1 MPPRRRGYYSRAQRA
16 QAYRGRQFPLS
27 RYGRVYVERG
37 TQQNLARYGPSAF
50 QVRATAAGGGPGAAE
65 AAAQL
70 ANRQKDGYYGRG
82 GYIGR
87 SLGRFVGDKV
97 GLGSAGAMAGDKAG
111 DWLWGKTKGYLG
123 MGAYT
128 APGTSNS
135 LISGSNRTAPRFGS
149 VADETGALIISHR
162 EYIGDVFGPESTS
175 RNFKN
180 RTFDLNPGLEQT
192 FPWLSQIA
200 QNYEEYEFGQCVF
213 EFKSTV
219 NASVAGDGQMGTV
232 VLVTNYNAATRE
244 FDDKNTMMQYDGSQ
258 SCRSTQHA
266 RHGVECDP
274 SKISGAAGHYV
285 RVGPKPK
292 QDIGNYDHGT
302 FQLATVGMPMEF
314 DNAPIGELWVYYTI
328 KLRKPRLFSGRG
340 LNISRDVH
348 VFNQAPSVSDIG
360 LTSVPVKLAKHASN
374 SLGTEVKVV
383 SAQNIDSTSSATDA
397 GFLEIQFPDH
407 FSGNVEVTLT
417 MCGRIHADLHGG
429 TAMAAHGDTGLA
441 SVRQLGFDYDGGST
455 EYNVPRTSG
464 NVTVISDIY
473 GSWPGVS
480 GALPGT
486 TGGSAGLT
494 VPAADVLKPQW
505 TTSCFSASASAGMH
519 DSFIAKCH
527 LKIGVATGGTKNSI
541 MCMVPRVDLATG
553 SLLQGSF
560 DIREYNTFGADP
572 ADGKAQGSYVNSVTD
587 VVVDPNSMDTF

>member
-1 MPPRRRGYYSRAQRA
+1 MPGRRRYYSRAQRA

-37 TQQNLARYGPSAF
+37 TEANLARYGPSAF
-50 QVRATAAGGGPGAAE
+50 QVRATAAGGGPGAAM
-65 AAAQL
+65 AQQQL

-87 SLGRFVGDKV
+87 TLGRFVGDKV

-123 MGAYT
+123 MGQYT

-149 VADETGALIISHR
+149 VSDETGALIISHR
-162 EYIGDVFGPESTS
+162 EYIGDVFGPESTA

-200 QNYEEYEFGQCVF
+200 QNYEEYEFGQLVF

-232 VLVTNYNAATRE
+232 VLVTNYNSASRE

-302 FQLATVGMPMEF
+302 FQLATVGMPSEF
-314 DNAPIGELWVYYTI
+314 DNAPIGELWVYYTV

-348 VFNQAPSVSDIG
+348 VFNMSPSTSDVEGVG
-360 LTSVPVKLAKHASN
+360 LKIAKHASN
-374 SLGTEVKVV
+374 SLGCDVTLT
-383 SAQNIDSTSSATDA
+383 SAHDLDTTTTQNDA
-397 GFLEIQFPDH
+397 GMMEIRFPDH
-407 FSGNVEVTLT
+407 FSGNVEITLT
-417 MCGRIHADLHGG
+417 MAGQMHADWSSS
-429 TAMAAHGDTGLA
+429 TASSSHVGLI
-441 SVRQLGFDYDGGST
+441 RRLGFDYDGGST
-455 EYNVPRTSG
+455 QYNQPRTTG
-464 NVTVISDIY
+464 NVDVISDIY
-473 GSWPGVS
+473 GSWPGAS
-480 GALPGT
+480 GTLAESSP
-486 TGGSAGLT
+486 AVT
-494 VPAADVLKPQW
+494 VPTSDLLKPQW
-505 TTSCFSASASAGMH
+505 TTSCFSANG
-519 DSFIAKCH
+519 DENRNDTFIVKCH
-527 LKIGVATGGTKNSI
+527 LKVGVATAGQKNSI
-541 MCMVPRVDLATG
+541 LCAVPRVSATSG

-572 ADGKAQGSYVNSVTD
+572 AEGKAQGSFVNTITE

>member
-87 SLGRFVGDKV
+87 SLGRFMGDKV

-135 LISGSNRTAPRFGS
+135 LIAGSNRTAPRFGS

-162 EYIGDVFGPESTS
+162 EYIGDVFGPESTA

-232 VLVTNYNAATRE
+232 VLVTNYNAASRE

-274 SKISGAAGHYV
+274 SKISGASGHYV

-302 FQLATVGMPMEF
+302 FQLATVGMPSEF

-340 LNISRDVH
+340 LNISRDVV
-348 VFNQAPSVSDIG
+348 VFNQQPTISDAGATIG
-360 LTSVPVKLAKHASN
+360 LKIAKHASN
-374 SLGTEVKVV
+374 SLGCDVTLL
-383 SAQNIDSTSSATDA
+383 SSHNLDATSSSTDA
-397 GFLEIQFPDH
+397 GMMQISFPDH

-417 MCGRIHADLHGG
+417 MCGQMHADWHGS
-429 TAMAAHGDTGLA
+429 TAVEASSDGLGLKA
-441 SVRQLGFDYDGGST
+441 MRQLGFDYDGGSSG
-455 EYNVPRTSG
+455 YNQPRKSG
-464 NVTVISDIY
+464 NVDLITDIY
-473 GSWPGVS
+473 GSWPGAS
-480 GALPGT
+480 GTLDDSSPAV
-486 TGGSAGLT
+486 T
-494 VPAADVLKPQW
+494 VPASDLLKPQW
-505 TTSCFSASASAGMH
+505 TTSCISASG
-519 DSFIAKCH
+519 DEGKNDTFIAKCH
-527 LKIGVATGGTKNSI
+527 LKIGVATGGQKNTI
-541 MCMVPRVDLATG
+541 LCQVPRVSSTTG

-572 ADGKAQGSYVNSVTD
+572 AEGKAQGSFVNSITE